1 MRLDGNRGSRDQLPC
16 GEDGFVVFSVS
27 ESPGHGIE
35 NGAERMPSPRPKPGG
50 SSSEVIFTT
59 VPSTLAADS
68 LAYCEVDIGE
78 EEGVAGVPGQLWS
91 FAAAFSGVVET
102 ETFGAFSRLAT
113 CLNRDLGELQE
124 THWASV

>member
-1 MRLDGNRGSRDQLPC
+1 MVSP
-16 GEDGFVVFSVS
+16 VS

-35 NGAERMPSPRPKPGG
+35 NGVERTPSPQAKPGG
-50 SSSEVIFTT
+50 SSFVVILTT
-59 VPSTLAADS
+59 VPSTRAADS
-68 LAYCEVDIGE
+68 LVYCVVDFGE
-78 EEGVAGVPGQLWS
+78 EENVHGAPGQLWS
-91 FAAAFSGVVET
+91 FAPAIAGVVET